1 MKKILIMF
9 MSILFI
15 LGMLAACAP
24 TEPATPDE
32 PGPVVEEPAVEE
44 PAVEEPVVEEP
55 AVEEPAVVEPGVVEI
70 EFWQHDSGNRI
81 LAMEAIIA
89 AFEAENPNIKVIHNT
104 FPYEEYQT
112 KVAASVPAG
121 TGPDVAMIYF
131 GWVPFWS
138 KSGFIV
144 PLPDVVQEVLE
155 SEFVSFVEATKL
167 DGEHYAIP
175 TSVRNFALFYNVDL
189 LAEAGWDRP
198 PDTWEEF
205 TQAAIDCTKYDN
217 GGNITQAGYYL
228 EWGADGWNWWR
239 PLIQS
244 FGGQPFS
251 DDNRTVL
258 WNSEASIEAFQ
269 YMVDFSLVHNTSTS
283 GFYEG
288 EGSAFAAGLSCM
300 TPQLTYFVGFMR
312 NNAAPDVNY
321 AVTVMPQGPAGRF
334 STGSAWP
341 VSLTSKGASDPA
353 KLEAA
358 TKFLLFNASE
368 QGVKIFSD
376 TMGELPSRNDL
387 VTLPQYADDPI
398 FAPFLQQL
406 DQTDGTFWAD
416 ELAERQCAL
425 DMYDGVIVG
434 GLDVAVAADQ
444 ATACA
449 QAIRDE
455 FFTD

>member
-1 MKKILIMF
+1 MRRYTLLFLSLLIVLSMV
-9 MSILFI
+9 IT
-15 LGMLAACAP
+15 ACQPAVE
-24 TEPATPDE
+24 EPEVD
-32 PGPVVEEPAVEE
+32 EPAVEE
-44 PAVEEPVVEEP
+44 PEDDDVEVEEPEEL
-55 AVEEPAVVEPGVVEI
+55 ADQDVVEI
-70 EFWQHDSGNRI
+70 EFWQHDSGPRI
-81 LAMEAIIA
+81 TAMEAIID

-104 FPYEEYQT
+104 FPYAEYQT
-112 KVAASVPAG
+112 KIAASVPAG

-131 GWVPFWS
+131 GWAPFWS

-144 PLPDVVQEVLE
+144 PLPDVVQEVLDT
-155 SEFVSFVEATKL
+155 EFVSFVEATRL

-189 LAEAGWDRP
+189 LAEAGWDSP
-198 PDTWEEF
+198 PNTWEEF

-228 EWGADGWNWWR
+228 EWAADGWNWWR

-251 DDNRTVL
+251 EDNKTVL
-258 WNSEASIEAFQ
+258 WDSEEAIEAFK
-269 YMVDFSLVHNTSTS
+269 YMTDLTLVHKTSTP

-300 TPQLTYFVGFMR
+300 TPQLTYFVGYIR
-312 NNAAPDVNY
+312 DNVAPDVNY
-321 AVTVMPQGPAGRF
+321 AVTVMPEGPAGRF

-353 KLEAA
+353 RLEAA

-368 QGVKIFSD
+368 TGVKIFSD
-376 TMGELPSRNDL
+376 TMGELPSRTSMVN
-387 VTLPQYADDPI
+387 LPEYAEDPI
-398 FAPFLQQL
+398 FSAFIAQL

-425 DMYDGVIVG
+425 DMYDSVIVAG
-434 GLDVAVAADQ
+434 ASHEDAAAQ

-455 FFTD
+455 FFSD